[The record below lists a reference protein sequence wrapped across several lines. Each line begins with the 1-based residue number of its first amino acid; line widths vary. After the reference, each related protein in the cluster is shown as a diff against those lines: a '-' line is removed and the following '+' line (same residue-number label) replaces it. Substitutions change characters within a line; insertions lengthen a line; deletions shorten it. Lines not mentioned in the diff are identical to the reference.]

1 MKIKKYKSNQTS
13 YRSLDWSRKK
23 SNDNFDFIVKLYN
36 KGSLF
41 GSLCI
46 RENWI
51 FNLVVN
57 PKFRFN
63 GYGKKLIKEAEKII
77 KKKYKTVNLTPQDND
92 ESLRLFYSKL
102 GYSGFNENTPGYE
115 EEDKTWW
122 IMSKCLK

>member
-1 MKIKKYKSNQTS
+1 MKIKSYKSNQTS

-23 SNDNFDFIVKLYN
+23 KNDNFDLVVKIYN
-36 KGSLF
+36 KGSLL

-51 FNLVVN
+51 YNLVVN

-63 GYGKKLIKEAEKII
+63 GYGRKLIKEAEKII
-77 KKKYKTVNLTPQDND
+77 GKKYKTINLTPQDND

-102 GYSGFNENTPGYE
+102 GYSGFNKNTPGYE

-122 IMSKCLK
+122 KMFKCLK

>member
-1 MKIKKYKSNQTS
+1 MKIKVYKSNQTS

-23 SNDNFDFIVKLYN
+23 KNMNFDSILKIYN
-36 KGSLF
+36 NGVLL

-51 FNLVVN
+51 YNLVVN
-57 PKFRFN
+57 PKYRFN
-63 GYGKKLIKEAEKII
+63 GYGKKLIEKAEII
-77 KKKYKTVNLTPQDND
+77 ISKKYKTVNLTPQDND

-102 GYSGFNENTPGYE
+102 GYSGYDENSPEYE

-122 IMSKCLK
+122 VMSKCLK

>member
-1 MKIKKYKSNQTS
+1 MKIKVYKSNQTS

-23 SNDNFDFIVKLYN
+23 NINFDSILKIYN
-36 KGSLF
+36 KGSLL

-51 FNLVVN
+51 YNLVVN

-77 KKKYKTVNLTPQDND
+77 SKKYKTINLTPQDND

-115 EEDKTWW
+115 KEDKTWW
-122 IMSKCLK
+122 KMFKCLK